1 MIPRYTRPK
10 MGAIWEEKNK
20 YSTWLAVEIAACE
33 AQAELGV
40 VPSEAVAEIRA
51 KSAFDVERI
60 KEIEAEVHHDVIAFL
75 TNVGEYVGPNS
86 KYIHYGMTSSDVVD
100 TALSLRIKESLALI
114 FAGAAQLTE
123 LLKEK
128 ALKYKYTYMVG
139 RTHGIHAE
147 PTTFGL
153 KILLWYFEMK
163 RNLVRLDQLK
173 DVIAVGKISGAVGNY
188 ANIDSRVEAKV
199 CQKLGL
205 KPAEVSTQVLQRD
218 RHAQFVNTLAILGSS
233 LEKFA
238 TEIRSLQRTDIL
250 EAEEP
255 FAKGQKGSSAMPHK
269 RNPIISERVS
279 GLARVLRGN
288 ALAALEDIALWH
300 ERDISHSSVER
311 IIIPDSAILID
322 YMLAKFFAVMDGLVV
337 HADNMITNI
346 NATKGLVF
354 SQRVLLALIAKGAMR
369 EDAYKLVQ
377 RNAMLT
383 WDKGGNFKDNLLNDN
398 EVSRYLK
405 PEEVAACFNLEYY
418 QKNVDLIFQR
428 M

>member
-398 EVSRYLK
+398 EVIRYLK

>member
-1 MIPRYTRPK
+1 
-10 MGAIWEEKNK
+10 MGAVWKEKHI
-20 YSTWLAVEIAACE
+20 YSTWLAVEIAASE

-40 VPSEAVAEIRA
+40 VPPEAVQEIKDKA
-51 KSAFDVERI
+51 DFDVDRI
-60 KEIEAEVHHDVIAFL
+60 KEIEAVVHHDVIAFL
-75 TNVGEYVGPNS
+75 TNVGEYVGPAS

-100 TALSLRIKESLALI
+100 TALSLRMKESLELI
-114 FAGAAQLTE
+114 IESAAEFSE

-128 ALKYKYTYMVG
+128 AIKYKYTYMVG

-153 KILLWYFEMK
+153 ILLLWHFEMR
-163 RNLVRLDQLK
+163 RNLLRLEQLR
-173 DVIAVGKISGAVGNY
+173 DVVAVGKISGAVGNY

-218 RHAQFVNTLAILGSS
+218 RHAQFVNTIAILGSS
-233 LEKFA
+233 LDKFA

-288 ALAALEDIALWH
+288 ATAALEDIALWH

-311 IIIPDSAILID
+311 VIIPDSAILID
-322 YMLAKFFAVMDGLVV
+322 YMMAKFFAVMDGLVV
-337 HADNMITNI
+337 HADNMEKNL
-346 NATKGLVF
+346 NVTKGLVF

-377 RNAMLT
+377 RNAMRT
-383 WDKGGNFKDNLLNDN
+383 WDKGSEFRDNLLGDN
-398 EVSRYLK
+398 EVGRYLNAQ
-405 PEEVAACFNLEYY
+405 EVAACFDLEYY
-418 QKNVDLIFQR
+418 QKNVDMIFQR

>member
-20 YSTWLAVEIAACE
+20 YSTWLAVEIAASE
-33 AQAELGV
+33 AQAELGI
-40 VPSEAVAEIRA
+40 VPPEAVAEIRG

-153 KILLWYFEMK
+153 KLLLWYFEMK

>member
-1 MIPRYTRPK
+1 MIPRYTRPN
-10 MGAIWEEKNK
+10 MGAVWAENNK
-20 YSTWLAVEIAACE
+20 YSTWLPVEVAACE

-40 VPSEAVAEIRA
+40 VPQEAVKEIAA
-51 KSAFDVERI
+51 KSNFDVERI
-60 KEIEAEVHHDVIAFL
+60 NEIETEVQHDVIAFL
-75 TNVGEYVGPNS
+75 TNVGEYVGPAS

-100 TALSLRIKESLALI
+100 TALSMRIKESLSI
-114 FAGAAQLTE
+114 IIAGAVKLSE

-128 ALKYKYTYMVG
+128 ALQYKYTYMVG

-153 KILLWYFEMK
+153 KLLLWHFEMK
-163 RNLVRLDQLK
+163 RNLLRLEQLK
-173 DVIAVGKISGAVGNY
+173 DVVAVGKISGAVGNY
-188 ANIDSRVEAKV
+188 ANIDSRVEAMV
-199 CQKLGL
+199 CKKLGL

-218 RHAQFVNTLAILGSS
+218 RHAQFVNTIAMLGSS

-238 TEIRSLQRTDIL
+238 TEIRNLQRTDIL

-269 RNPIISERVS
+269 RNPIICERVT

-288 ALAALEDIALWH
+288 SLAAMENIALWH

-311 IIIPDSAILID
+311 IIIPDSTILID
-322 YMLAKFFAVMDGLVV
+322 YMLAKFIEVMDGLIV
-337 HADNMITNI
+337 HADNMASNLNT
-346 NATKGLVF
+346 TKGLVF
-354 SQRVLLALIAKGAMR
+354 SQRVLLSLITKGAMR

-377 RNAMLT
+377 KNAMLT
-383 WDKGGNFKDNLLNDN
+383 WDEGSDFQDNLANDD
-398 EVSRYLK
+398 EVGQYLTA
-405 PEEVAACFNLEYY
+405 EDVAACFDLEYY